1 MKIRELIDTLKL
13 KKLLNDKEKIIKS
26 LETELSKQKS
36 FNQMIYRAILSNG
49 GDWEIIN
56 FEEYN
61 IVIDILRKIQEEKR
75 YIQDQQEAILK
86 ERQEIA
92 KDYVI
97 LATFKSLFADE
108 QSNANKQ

>member
-1 MKIRELIDTLKL
+1 MKVRELIDSLKFR
-13 KKLLNDKEKIIKS
+13 KLLNNKEKIIKS

-49 GDWEIIN
+49 GDWEIAN

-75 YIQDQQEAILK
+75 YIQDQKDALLK

-92 KDYVI
+92 KDYVV
-97 LATFKSLFADE
+97 LATAKSLFKE
-108 QSNANKQ
+108 K